1 MQPRLL
7 IAALGSLFCLTAA
20 DPKPTADQQ
29 TKTLE
34 AAREIAIHYTSKL
47 PNFNCNEQVERA
59 ASTAGS
65 PAAPAVVQRDKL
77 TIQLTFAGQKEQ
89 YKLVAM
95 NGEPTKQPLESLDGL
110 ITGGEFGSQL
120 LGIFDPQ
127 SAATFQWK
135 EWTTLRKRRAAV
147 YTYRIARDK
156 SHYILGHRADNGA
169 MQEWAAGYQG
179 EVVLDNETNKVLRL
193 TASANDIPKQS
204 GIDESSVEVDYD
216 FVEVAGASHL
226 LPSHSDTRMERS
238 DRKISNAVTF
248 TGYKKFETDSTISFK

>member
-1 MQPRLL
+1 MRPRL
-7 IAALGSLFCLTAA
+7 IVAALCSLSSLTAA

-29 TKTLE
+29 AKTLE

-47 PNFNCNEQVERA
+47 PDFSCSEQVERVNR
-59 ASTAGS
+59 SAGS
-65 PAAPAVVQRDKL
+65 SLAPAVVQSEKL

-95 NGEPTKQPLESLDGL
+95 NGEPTTQPLESLDGL

-120 LGIFDPQ
+120 LGIFDPL

-135 EWTTLRKRRAAV
+135 DWTTLRKRRAAV

-156 SHYILGHRADNGA
+156 SHYLLGRRADNGA

-179 EVVLDNETNKVLRL
+179 EVVLDNATNKVLRL
-193 TASANDIPKQS
+193 TASAGDIPKPS
-204 GIDESSVEVDYD
+204 GIDQSSVEVDYD

-226 LPSHSDTRMERS
+226 LPSHSESRMERS
-238 DRKISNAVTF
+238 NRTISNVVTF
-248 TGYKKFETDSTISFK
+248 TGYKKFEADSTISFK

>member
-1 MQPRLL
+1 MQPRLM
-7 IAALGSLFCLTAA
+7 IAALGSLSCLIAA
-20 DPKPTADQQ
+20 DPKPTVDQQ

-47 PNFNCNEQVERA
+47 PNFVCNEQVERA
-59 ASTAGS
+59 TSNARS
-65 PAAPAVVQRDKL
+65 PLAVAVVQRDKL
-77 TIQLTFAGQKEQ
+77 TIQLTFAGEKEQ

-95 NGEPTKQPLESLDGL
+95 NGEPTTQPLESLDGI

-120 LGIFDPQ
+120 LGIFDRA

-135 EWTTLRKRRAAV
+135 EWTILRKRRAAV

-156 SHYILGHRADNGA
+156 SHYLLGRRADNGA

-204 GIDESSVEVDYD
+204 EIDQSSLEVDYD
-216 FVEVAGASHL
+216 FVEVAGTSHL
-226 LPSHSDTRMERS
+226 LPSHSESRMERAN
-238 DRKISNAVTF
+238 RKISNVVTF
-248 TGYKKFETDSTISFK
+248 TGYKKFEADSTISFK